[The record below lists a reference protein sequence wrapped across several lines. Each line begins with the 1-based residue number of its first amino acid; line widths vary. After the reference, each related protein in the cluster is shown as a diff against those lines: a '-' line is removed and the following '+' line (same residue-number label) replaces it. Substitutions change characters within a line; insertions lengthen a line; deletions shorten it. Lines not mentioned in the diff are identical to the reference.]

1 MRTTFIAIALAI
13 ATLTAQQQPQQTPAG
28 QKPPVFRGGANL
40 VQVDA
45 YPTRDG
51 QIVEGLTAADFQV
64 FEDGKEQAVDSLEFI
79 RIEPNTPD
87 AFRRDPNTQ
96 EEGNQLAA
104 DPHNRVFV
112 IYLDYYHTNITGS
125 HSTQRPL
132 VDFLNRMLAPNDL
145 FGVMTPK
152 LRPRDLILGRQTVTL
167 EEQLAKY
174 WYWGDRTISGVRAE
188 DDELIYNCA
197 PIAIPPLR
205 RRMDLVLSSLDGLMG
220 YLGNLREA
228 RKVVVI
234 LTGGWHL
241 LRQDEAAANLALGRS
256 GPGVPGIGVDPR
268 GRITTNPDPARG
280 MGGDKSGCASEAY
293 RLHMMDFEQRM
304 RDLIALAN
312 RNNVTFYPINPAG
325 LEAPDL
331 GLDRPAGVPWSPAA
345 AMGELRMREDS
356 VRTLA
361 GATDGIAI
369 MTNDLRAGFRRISD
383 DVSAYYVLGYYSTNL
398 KFDGR
403 YRNIEVKMKPPGLR
417 VRARRGYFAPG
428 EGAAGNARPGVAMP
442 AAVKEKTPVD
452 EALAALSRLRPSAEI
467 YSHGAAGP
475 AEIAVSV
482 ELPSTAM
489 IGDRWAKGA
498 EVQVSIAD
506 SAGTAVGTAEGR
518 IEPGARGA
526 SIRVPIPAG
535 SAGPWRVTSRV
546 TGGETLQDRI
556 DIARSTGTLAGDALV
571 FRASP
576 IGQSPL
582 RAVADMQFRRTER
595 LHVEWAALGAL
606 DRREA
611 RLLGR
616 NGSPI
621 PVPITITEREVN
633 GQPVVAAD
641 LNLAPLTEADYVIEL
656 TVGRGTET
664 ERKLIAVRVVR

>member
-1 MRTTFIAIALAI
+1 LWGASAALFLAI
-13 ATLTAQQQPQQTPAG
+13 VTLSAQQQPQQVPAG

-40 VQVDA
+40 VQVDV
-45 YPTRDG
+45 YPTREG

-64 FEDGKEQAVDSLEFI
+64 FEDGKQQAVDSLEFI

-104 DPHNRVFV
+104 DPRNRVFV

-125 HSTQRPL
+125 YSTQRPL

-188 DDELIYNCA
+188 DDELLYNCM
-197 PIAIPPLR
+197 PIVIPPIR
-205 RRMDLVLSSLDGLMG
+205 RRMDLVLSNLEGLMT

-241 LRQDEAAANLALGRS
+241 LRRDEAAANAALGKS

-268 GRITTNPDPARG
+268 GRITTNPDPSRG

-293 RLHMMDFEQRM
+293 RLYTMDFEERM
-304 RDLIALAN
+304 RDLIAVAN
-312 RNNVTFYPINPAG
+312 RNNVTFYPLNPAG
-325 LEAPDL
+325 LEAPDVMNA
-331 GLDRPAGVPWSPAA
+331 PSAGA

-361 GATDGIAI
+361 GATDGTAI

-417 VRARRGYFAPG
+417 VKARRGYFAPAENTG
-428 EGAAGNARPGVAMP
+428 SAARPGVATP
-442 AAVKEKTPVD
+442 AAAKEKTPVD
-452 EALAALSRLRPSAEI
+452 EAFATLSRLRPSAEI

-475 AEIAVSV
+475 AEIAVAV
-482 ELPSTAM
+482 ELPAMAM
-489 IGDRWAKGA
+489 IGERWAKGA
-498 EVQVSIAD
+498 DVQVSVAE
-506 SAGTAVGTAEGR
+506 SAGAAVGTAQGR
-518 IEPGARGA
+518 IEPGTRGV
-526 SIRVPIPAG
+526 SVRIPIPTG

-546 TGGETLQDRI
+546 TGAGETLQDRI
-556 DIARSTGTLAGDALV
+556 DIARPTGTLAGEALV
-571 FRASP
+571 FRAQPS
-576 IGQSPL
+576 GQSPL

-595 LHVEWAALGAL
+595 LHIEWLALGAL

-611 RLLGR
+611 RLLGK

-621 PVPITITEREVN
+621 PVPVSVTEREVN
-633 GQPVVAAD
+633 GQAMIAAD

-656 TVGRGTET
+656 TVGRGPET
-664 ERKLIAVRVVR
+664 ERKLIGIRVVR